1 MNYQKIILAGNATK
15 DAEQKISKDGKVKF
29 TTFRL
34 GVANS
39 KEKTT
44 FFPITVFG
52 KLGESVAE
60 YITKGREV
68 LVEGRV
74 QIGDKGYCDV
84 IADQIRFGAMPEE
97 KAKKSKSKNND

>member
-1 MNYQKIILAGNATK
+1 MNYQKIVLMGNTTK

-34 GVANS
+34 GVADT

-44 FFPITVFG
+44 FFPVTEFG
-52 KLGESVAE
+52 KLGEYVAE

-68 LVEGRV
+68 LIEGRV
-74 QIGDKGYCDV
+74 QIGDKDYCDV
-84 IADQIRFGAMPEE
+84 KADQIRFGAMSEE
-97 KAKKSKSKNND
+97 KPKKAGSKK

>member
-15 DAEQKISKDGKVKF
+15 DAEQKTSKDGKVKF

-34 GVANS
+34 GVADS

-44 FFPITVFG
+44 FFPVTVFG

-97 KAKKSKSKNND
+97 KPKKAKSKK

>member
-52 KLGESVAE
+52 
-60 YITKGREV
+60 
-68 LVEGRV
+68 
-74 QIGDKGYCDV
+74 
-84 IADQIRFGAMPEE
+84 IAR
-97 KAKKSKSKNND
+97 KR